1 MHDFITN
8 LRWRGM
14 IHDITPGIET
24 QLAKGMMTGYI
35 GFDPTAPSLHVGN
48 LATIMLLKHFQL
60 AGHKPIALVGGA
72 TGMIGDPSFK
82 ATERKFLSE
91 EQLEYNQSC
100 IMKQLARFLD
110 FSSAS
115 NSAELLNNI
124 DWFKN
129 LSFLKFLREV
139 GKHISVNY
147 MVAKESVKRR
157 LEEGISFT
165 EFSYQLL
172 QGYDF
177 YYLYTTKGV
186 QLQMGGADQWGNLTT
201 GIELIRRKAGD
212 EAFALTTPLITKADG
227 TKFGKSEQGNIW
239 LDPAMTTPYEFFQFW
254 LNCSDEEAG
263 RLIKVF
269 TLLEQEEINALL
281 QAHTAV
287 PQERILQKAIA
298 KELTIRVHSE
308 IDYLQ
313 AAKTSDLLFGRATS
327 ADLWALSENDFK
339 VIFKTIPE
347 VVISQTQLMHMET
360 MLDLVVATGTGI
372 MFNSKAEV
380 RRAIQEGS
388 LQINKERV
396 TEAHDKPKVKLL
408 QNKYLL
414 IQRGKKHHYLVKV
427 V

>member
-239 LDPAMTTPYEFFQFW
+239 LDPAMTTPYEFYQFW

-269 TLLEQEEINALL
+269 TLLEEKEINELL
-281 QAHTAV
+281 QAHTAM

-298 KELTIRVHSE
+298 KELTIKVHSE

-313 AAKTSDLLFGRATS
+313 ATKTSDLLFGRATS
-327 ADLWALSENDFK
+327 ADLWALSEDDFK
-339 VIFKTIPE
+339 VIFKTISE
-347 VVISQTQLMHMET
+347 VVISQTELMHMDT
-360 MLDLVVATGTGI
+360 MLDLLAATGTGI

-388 LQINKERV
+388 LQVNKERV
-396 TEAHDKPKVKLL
+396 TEAHQKPNLKLL

-414 IQRGKKHHYLVKV
+414 IQRGKKHHYLIKV